1 MFGISFGELLL
12 MGAVALMIVGP
23 NRLPKM
29 LGTLG
34 RWIGK
39 LRRITTEVRYQTGI
53 DELLREE
60 GLRGGLNELRGLV
73 RPGPIS
79 AIGSL
84 NRATS
89 RPAKGTTG
97 SATKPPP
104 GSLLATK
111 SAIDPYTGVPH
122 DRTREYPQEGC
133 DAYGCLPDDLW
144 EQRSDEDILKPA
156 PLPQPVDEAPSA
168 PNPQ

>member
-1 MFGISFGELLL
+1 VFGISIGELLL
-12 MGAVALMIVGP
+12 LGAVALMIVGP

-53 DELLREE
+53 DDILREE

-73 RPGPIS
+73 RPNAIS

-84 NRATS
+84 TRPGPKSSRASAASTS
-89 RPAKGTTG
+89 KVPTG
-97 SATKPPP
+97 P
-104 GSLLATK
+104 GSLLAKPTV
-111 SAIDPYTGVPH
+111 DPYADIPH

-133 DAYGCLPDDLW
+133 DAYGCIPDDLW
-144 EQRSDEDILKPA
+144 QERSDDDILKPS
-156 PLPQPVDEAPSA
+156 PLPRSAEAQSA

>member
-1 MFGISFGELLL
+1 MFGISFSELLL
-12 MGAVALMIVGP
+12 LGAVALMIVGP

-53 DELLREE
+53 DEILREE

-73 RPGPIS
+73 RPSAIS

-84 NRATS
+84 TRPGPKSGRATAG
-89 RPAKGTTG
+89 PG
-97 SATKPPP
+97 STAP
-104 GSLLATK
+104 GPNSLLAK
-111 SAIDPYTGVPH
+111 PVADPYAGVPH

-133 DAYGCLPDDLW
+133 DAYGCIPDDLW
-144 EQRSDEDILKPA
+144 EDRTDDDILKPA
-156 PLPQPVDEAPSA
+156 ALPESRDNPSA

>member
-1 MFGISFGELLL
+1 VVFGISLGELMLI
-12 MGAVALMIVGP
+12 GAVALMIVGP

-39 LRRITTEVRYQTGI
+39 LRRITSEVRHQTGI
-53 DELLREE
+53 DEILREE

-73 RPGPIS
+73 RPNALS

-84 NRATS
+84 TRPSSAARSTS
-89 RPAKGTTG
+89 GPA
-97 SATKPPP
+97 SKPPP
-104 GSLLATK
+104 DLLAK
-111 SAIDPYTGVPH
+111 PIADPYAGIPH

-144 EQRSDEDILKPA
+144 AERNDDDILKPS
-156 PLPQPVDEAPSA
+156 PLARPTEAQA
-168 PNPQ
+168 PNP